1 MKIKTCRCKK
11 PSHFFHIDETGEN
24 GGPIIYIVGEEY
36 QYEFF
41 SDQYF
46 SPFGNERGDLY
57 RVTNGKF
64 HMNFGSN
71 PKIVGE
77 GRTFFDFFDI
87 IS

>member
-1 MKIKTCRCKK
+1 MKKKTCRCKR
-11 PSHFFHIDETGEN
+11 PSRFFHIDETGEN
-24 GGPIIYIVGEEY
+24 GGPVIYIVGEEY